1 MPLESE
7 NLSTQVF
14 DTLQLLS
21 ERRIML
27 WWVIFKG
34 TGELGEGNIELRT

>member
-21 ERRIML
+21 ERSIMFC
-27 WWVIFKG
+27 WVISKG
-34 TGELGEGNIELRT
+34 TGEPGEGNIELRT